1 MISNNSQENE
11 SSVVFGTNRQF
22 INPSTTNNNNNNLNN
37 NYDAFVGDMLDT
49 ELDSDPQ
56 ISDSEL
62 SWQSVTDVDS
72 LTATNHWR
80 GWKQQTTT
88 TSSSANNININNLLP
103 SNNSSS
109 ICFSSLGN
117 TNEDRIPT
125 LVDLSAQT
133 IARHIPFE
141 LVERYNQPAQPVPDN
156 LQLKIA
162 FYSFP
167 DGIEDIRLYTC
178 VANGSTDEFI
188 KAEALQHAK
197 AVQNMLQIGFHLS
210 AQVYE
215 MNSVTNST
223 KTTTQYY
230 HVSIIFDRKKI
241 TSCHCTCNNSSSW
254 CSHIVAVCLCRIAQ
268 PQNCCLR
275 APVSESLSRLKIDQL
290 RKFAQYL
297 IWEIPQQF
305 LPKAQSLLDELLSDK
320 PTNVNMLQ
328 GAPDPTAGG
337 LSSDISVWFL
347 DENSLQ
353 ENINKTLHRFC
364 QPAPQVVG
372 DVTYLT
378 SPPILA
384 TTEYS
389 NLLRPLR
396 GREPEGMWNLLQIVR
411 EMLARHDLNGTQLLD
426 ILTRQCLA
434 QEQIIQWWFTTKVS
448 NVYNERGTNGLKPH
462 STLLVQQAS
471 AALCDEI
478 VQIWRLIALNPR
490 LNFEERHAIYMKL
503 CQWHLSIIERIC
515 KQKTT
520 TTNISTT
527 TNGVY
532 SSPTMNSNHDRTLNQ
547 KRRDIEIFSGF
558 LPAIEICQID
568 WQNCEDLNVPIEE
581 QSNERPW
588 SEYIR
593 SYDEILTDAYSKL
606 NTNTSF
612 NFNTQQQIVSQPI
625 ANNQEDEQDNDS
637 GEELSTSGQNTEQ
650 QSLANSNDDCQIYF
664 SDPTTTSQVQTTST
678 VVNEPYVFKTLKI
691 INDPLQIA
699 FVRCE
704 ALKIHGYHNEVFQ
717 LAIKLAGHMLD
728 EYSLS
733 SQDCLDAHI
742 SEYSSSAIARCAFL
756 CTILNESSKYHQLA
770 FRIGLLG
777 LEICRLPAT
786 TKALEVRLLHCEQEI
801 CQELKKITLG
811 QHEID
816 LLRQRAEHLCARLLN
831 ARDDAILLPLNLAT
845 YIFET
850 LRSLS
855 LYRMNLTS
863 NVSLSQN
870 FSISSIDQLS
880 NQSNESDELLAFDA
894 AICALGAKCFISE
907 AQNPILCEGIRR
919 QRSDLALN
927 LLTLYKDDQGRL
939 IQILDK
945 LLDRDIHVLFKNPN
959 INPFNVGSKRAS
971 QNSTSTQQT
980 NSNSPSL
987 STRVQNRRLTTASN
1001 LNGEPLT
1008 EIDSSG
1014 LDESEGENFDQKAW
1028 EAKFRCLNLKT
1039 SSKRIS
1045 NGFTSIDSSAPETNS
1060 SDNSPTVARRNIR
1073 MTTSK
1078 VNADSESD
1086 SERDTSQRV
1095 RNDSSTR
1102 TDTNN
1107 SSTEILSSPTIQLTT
1122 SRSTSTIPKS
1132 VPLQQQQ
1139 QQQQQ
1144 ISPNSRTLKLNKGH
1158 MNNSNG
1164 KNRSPCTPNQ
1174 PSEALC
1180 HFMFEL
1186 AKTLVQRAGGTSS
1199 TSLFVGPTH
1208 NYPPPHRNLHLCA
1221 ITIALYALGV
1231 NNHVQTNW
1239 MIRTYSSL
1247 VSWITSTAIDI
1258 GLQAIQ
1264 ILIECWEGQL
1274 TPPECA
1280 VIADRASRSRDSAVV
1295 RTAAELALS
1304 TLKYA
1309 HALNPAEIRQALVQC
1324 KEQSPDMLERG
1335 LTTIENATRDGNLV
1349 FIDILFEVAKRWYE
1363 MYYSLT
1369 GDSLNS
1375 DDDSTVVDIRQSFDT
1390 NSSTASVGV
1399 NPMDLHWTHANGLNS
1414 SSSSSSLATT
1424 SPSSPMMYAANNQ
1437 TTNFPSPFQT
1447 HPSAAH
1453 FNTHAYMIPTQ
1464 HGPPPP
1470 PPPSMHHHQLGNF
1483 HPQVPYQQIIPI
1495 QYTTGPPPPPQ
1506 QQQQQQQQHFAFHT
1520 GQPNNFHPHAHHP
1533 RHPPPPQQQQQ
1544 LPNAILVTPGNF
1556 PTAFAVH
1563 HTAPGNNPQMYPL
1576 NQNQQQSFY
1585 PARQIPLVVSS
1596 PTESTISPSASTTN
1610 ATVSTQQTTIVSPS
1624 TTPSA
1629 EQQQQQQQ
1637 TDPNHRQYLL
1647 NAFRVGMLAM
1657 NTLAL
1662 ERARQNHA
1670 HIERRS
1676 EQNHPTPRYGED
1688 VKWLLKIALKLGN
1701 AELQEFVTT
1710 ATAVIVNPYLLHS
1723 LAFNIYNVSQNN
1735 PNGSSSNQMLRLPFV
1750 QSLMQKCLHAYTRCV
1765 HSKMA
1770 HMTTNN
1776 DIDELTSLMKHAR
1789 SAFLF
1794 MGNTSDYQGLMNFVK
1809 TSKKCKKDVY
1819 PRLWQAIQN

>member
-1 MISNNSQENE
+1 
-11 SSVVFGTNRQF
+11 
-22 INPSTTNNNNNNLNN
+22 
-37 NYDAFVGDMLDT
+37 
-49 ELDSDPQ
+49 
-56 ISDSEL
+56 
-62 SWQSVTDVDS
+62 
-72 LTATNHWR
+72 
-80 GWKQQTTT
+80 
-88 TSSSANNININNLLP
+88 
-103 SNNSSS
+103 
-109 ICFSSLGN
+109 
-117 TNEDRIPT
+117 
-125 LVDLSAQT
+125 
-133 IARHIPFE
+133 
-141 LVERYNQPAQPVPDN
+141 
-156 LQLKIA
+156 
-162 FYSFP
+162 
-167 DGIEDIRLYTC
+167 
-178 VANGSTDEFI
+178 
-188 KAEALQHAK
+188 
-197 AVQNMLQIGFHLS
+197 
-210 AQVYE
+210 
-215 MNSVTNST
+215 
-223 KTTTQYY
+223 
-230 HVSIIFDRKKI
+230 
-241 TSCHCTCNNSSSW
+241 
-254 CSHIVAVCLCRIAQ
+254 
-268 PQNCCLR
+268 
-275 APVSESLSRLKIDQL
+275 
-290 RKFAQYL
+290 
-297 IWEIPQQF
+297 
-305 LPKAQSLLDELLSDK
+305 
-320 PTNVNMLQ
+320 MLQ

-337 LSSDISVWFL
+337 LSSDISVWYL
-347 DENSLQ
+347 DETSLQ
-353 ENINKTLHRFC
+353 ENITKTLHRFC
-364 QPAPQVVG
+364 QPTPQVVG

-462 STLLVQQAS
+462 NTSLVQQAS
-471 AALCDEI
+471 SALCDEI

-490 LNFEERHAIYMKL
+490 LNNDERNIIYMKL
-503 CQWHLSIIERIC
+503 CSWHLSIIERIC

-532 SSPTMNSNHDRTLNQ
+532 TTSTINLNNDRTLNQ
-547 KRRDIEIFSGF
+547 KRRDIDIFPGF

-568 WQNCEDLNVPIEE
+568 WNNYPYYPNKIEE
-581 QSNERPW
+581 NNNNNQRLW

-593 SYDEILTDAYSKL
+593 SYDELLTDGYTKL
-606 NTNTSF
+606 NSNTNI
-612 NFNTQQQIVSQPI
+612 NLNIQQQIISHPI
-625 ANNQEDEQDNDS
+625 LNVHEEINSIVHDNNDIINNNEKCQDIDS
-637 GEELSTSGQNTEQ
+637 GEESCSGGINIDQ
-650 QSLANSNDDCQIYF
+650 QSSSNSSDECRIYF
-664 SDPTTTSQVQTTST
+664 SDQQQPLIKLQQIKPTTTI
-678 VVNEPYVFKTLKI
+678 EPYIFKILKI

-704 ALKIHGYHNEVFQ
+704 ALRIHGYHHEVF
-717 LAIKLAGHMLD
+717 KLAKELADYMLNN
-728 EYSLS
+728 E
-733 SQDCLDAHI
+733 
-742 SEYSSSAIARCAFL
+742 EYSSSSQAYLDVHISDYAQFPIARCAFL
-756 CTILNESSKYHQLA
+756 CTILNESIEYQQLA

-777 LEICRLPAT
+777 LEICRIPAT
-786 TKALEVRLLHCEQEI
+786 TKALEVRLLNCEQEI
-801 CQELKKITLG
+801 CQELKKIILG
-811 QHEID
+811 QNEID
-816 LLRQRAEHLCARLLN
+816 ILRQRAEHLCTRLLN
-831 ARDDAILLPLNLAT
+831 IRDDGILLPLSLAT

-855 LYRMNLTS
+855 LYRININSNSNL
-863 NVSLSQN
+863 SLSQN
-870 FSISSIDQLS
+870 FSILSSIENNNQL
-880 NQSNESDELLAFDA
+880 NDSDELLAFDT
-894 AICALGAKCFISE
+894 AICALGAKCYISE

-959 INPFNVGSKRAS
+959 INPFNVGSKKLN
-971 QNSTSTQQT
+971 QTSILSQQT
-980 NSNSPSL
+980 NTNSSLLSSSSSSSVSNRSQHKKL
-987 STRVQNRRLTTASN
+987 LTTTTTTASN
-1001 LNGEPLT
+1001 INGEQLT

-1060 SDNSPTVARRNIR
+1060 SDNSPTVSRRNIR
-1073 MTTSK
+1073 ISSSK
-1078 VNADSESD
+1078 ANADSESD
-1086 SERDTSQRV
+1086 SERDTIQRNV
-1095 RNDSSTR
+1095 RNESPSRMDMNISSP
-1102 TDTNN
+1102 
-1107 SSTEILSSPTIQLTT
+1107 EILSSPTLHLTT
-1122 SRSTSTIPKS
+1122 TTTTTTRNTSTIPKS
-1132 VPLQQQQ
+1132 INLQQQQ
-1139 QQQQQ
+1139 QQQQS
-1144 ISPNSRTLKLNKGH
+1144 SPNSHILKHSKGH
-1158 MNNSNG
+1158 MNTSNG
-1164 KNRSPCTPNQ
+1164 KNRSPCIPNQ

-1186 AKTLVQRAGGTSS
+1186 AKTLVQRAGGTTS

-1231 NNHVQTNW
+1231 NNHVQINW

-1258 GLQAIQ
+1258 GLQAIL

-1280 VIADRASRSRDSAVV
+1280 AIADRASRSRDNAVV

-1309 HALNPAEIRQALVQC
+1309 HALNAAEIRQALAQC
-1324 KEQSPDMLERG
+1324 KEQNIDMLERA

-1363 MYYSLT
+1363 MYYERT

-1375 DDDSTVVDIRQSFDT
+1375 DDDTTVVDIRQTFDNNPTVIPT
-1390 NSSTASVGV
+1390 N
-1399 NPMDLHWTHANGLNS
+1399 PIDLHWTHTNSTNS
-1414 SSSSSSLATT
+1414 SSTTT
-1424 SPSSPMMYAANNQ
+1424 SPSPMMYTTNNQ
-1437 TTNFPSPFQT
+1437 NTNFSTPFQS
-1447 HPSAAH
+1447 HPSTH
-1453 FNTHAYMIPTQ
+1453 FNTHAYMIQAQ

-1470 PPPSMHHHQLGNF
+1470 PPPPPPMHHHQLGSF
-1483 HPQVPYQQIIPI
+1483 HQQVPYQQIIPI
-1495 QYTTGPPPPPQ
+1495 QYSS
-1506 QQQQQQQQHFAFHT
+1506 QQQQHFAFHT
-1520 GQPNNFHPHAHHP
+1520 GPTNNFHPHSHHH
-1533 RHPPPPQQQQQ
+1533 RHPPPPQMA
-1544 LPNAILVTPGNF
+1544 NAILVSPGNF
-1556 PTAFAVH
+1556 PTAYTVH
-1563 HTAPGNNPQMYPL
+1563 HVTQTGNPQIYSP
-1576 NQNQQQSFY
+1576 NQNQQQQQQQQTFY
-1585 PARQIPLVVSS
+1585 PIRQIPLVIS
-1596 PTESTISPSASTTN
+1596 PVTEPNVSPSATT
-1610 ATVSTQQTTIVSPS
+1610 TTQQTNVTSPS

-1629 EQQQQQQQ
+1629 EQQQQQQQQ

-1670 HIERRS
+1670 HMERRS

-1735 PNGSSSNQMLRLPFV
+1735 PNGSSSNQILRLPFV

-1765 HSKMA
+1765 HNKMA

-1776 DIDELTSLMKHAR
+1776 DIEELTSLMKHAR